1 MNNSKKLFHYNTLK
15 ELKIKKDN
23 KKNHDRKEKIIL
35 RNNIDKKEIDK
46 LITHKKIDLKN
57 QTYRSSA
64 RNLNEEIFFGKKYY
78 SNNSPQNISNS
89 RLKINL
95 NSNIKKDE
103 YEGKINNFYKKY
115 KENENLFKKY
125 NSEKLKKNHVINGLI
140 KKRNKSSK
148 NRQKNFPY
156 DNFNWKSFEYS
167 KSFNLMN
174 NNNSQNN
181 SKLEVSTYDINDKF
195 VKIFEQIEKSHN
207 IIKNIIPLKY
217 NLNQSCE
224 FKQLINGNTFSKRI
238 KNYIEKQKEKNDNKS
253 LNKSMKIHNKEIEL
267 NKSINE
273 KIKNKN
279 IQSQRLFNYKKYF
292 SKKNNKKKQN
302 CQYFNKNQNLIEL
315 NQKFNNKEKI
325 FYFKIPIF
333 LRKYFLNEKKEY
345 KSPRSRPYTSLTKRY
360 SDSEKNFSN
369 LKNEKM
375 KNTFLIN
382 KYCLNELGEPSKYEN
397 FLFSATNEIIE

>member
-1 MNNSKKLFHYNTLK
+1 MKG
-15 ELKIKKDN
+15 I
-23 KKNHDRKEKIIL
+23 
-35 RNNIDKKEIDK
+35 
-46 LITHKKIDLKN
+46 
-57 QTYRSSA
+57 
-64 RNLNEEIFFGKKYY
+64 
-78 SNNSPQNISNS
+78 
-89 RLKINL
+89 
-95 NSNIKKDE
+95 
-103 YEGKINNFYKKY
+103 
-115 KENENLFKKY
+115 
-125 NSEKLKKNHVINGLI
+125 I
-140 KKRNKSSK
+140 KKRNMSSK
-148 NRQKNFPY
+148 NIQNNFPNENL
-156 DNFNWKSFEYS
+156 NFKYPKYS

-174 NNNSQNN
+174 NNNSISN
-181 SKLEVSTYDINDKF
+181 SKLELSTYDINDKF
-195 VKIFEQIEKSHN
+195 VKIFEQIEQSHK
-207 IIKNIIPLKY
+207 IIKNIIPLKF
-217 NLNQSCE
+217 NLTQSCE
-224 FKQLINGNTFSKRI
+224 FKKLINGNSFSKRI
-238 KNYIEKQKEKNDNKS
+238 KEYVEKQKEKNEHKNR
-253 LNKSMKIHNKEIEL
+253 NKSMKIHNKEIEL

-345 KSPRSRPYTSLTKRY
+345 KSPRSRPYSSLTKRY

-369 LKNEKM
+369 LKNEKI

-397 FLFSATNEIIE
+397 FLFSATNEII